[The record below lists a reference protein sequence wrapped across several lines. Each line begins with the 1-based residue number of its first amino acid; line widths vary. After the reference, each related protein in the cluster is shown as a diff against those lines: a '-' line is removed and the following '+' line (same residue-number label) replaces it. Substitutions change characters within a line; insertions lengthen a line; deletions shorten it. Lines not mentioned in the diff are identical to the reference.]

1 MKKIILLFLAILSV
15 LTMVSC
21 KKEKEDINTP
31 KEFKTGDIVT
41 YNGVIYEYLDMLNDI
56 RNLKGEEAI
65 KYFFKEEEDYKAF
78 YSTYYL
84 DMSDYKNQP
93 KLKYDPNITDFE
105 WEFTRYH
112 SPRYSPTLPYAFYIP
127 TYFYDESFFKHE
139 REEGGS
145 FIVKGYTE
153 NLPKDVVIPERIHGK
168 RVSQIGY
175 RAFEN
180 APMITLTLE
189 SNTFKLIHP
198 YAISHCNNLKEITGL
213 GYVMSMGISN
223 CENLEYINE
232 ISPTMDCSLYNLP
245 MLQKIENYTV
255 FYSDISTIVPPSCYG
270 LGGIRKSYFYNC
282 PRLSSITGETRE
294 HSITLSTTFNTVF
307 INLGLTDS
315 SIPLYVYNHYTAII
329 DDRVFTEAGEWVYTV
344 LYNPDTLEAYVPF
357 LNDGL
362 EKEGTILFR
371 HHKQGPEAITED
383 ETGIYINATYRD
395 PIYNAKLLFKRK

>member
-15 LTMVSC
+15 LTLVSC
-21 KKEKEDINTP
+21 KKEEDINTP

-93 KLKYDPNITDFE
+93 TLKDDPNILDLEWDFSG
-105 WEFTRYH
+105 YH
-112 SPRYSPTLPYAFYIP
+112 SPKYSPTLPYAFYVP
-127 TYFYDESFFKHE
+127 SYFYDGDFFEIELYEK
-139 REEGGS
+139 GS

-153 NLPKDVVIPERIHGK
+153 NLPKDVVIPMRIHGK

-180 APMITLTLE
+180 APMLTLTLE
-189 SNTFKLIHP
+189 SNTFRLIHP

-213 GYVMSMGISN
+213 GCVMSMGVSN
-223 CENLEYINE
+223 CENLEYINK

-245 MLQKIENYTV
+245 MLEKIENFHFFLNDGYP
-255 FYSDISTIVPPSCYG
+255 FPEICYG

-329 DDRVFTEAGEWVYTV
+329 DDRVFTEAGEWGYTV

-371 HHKQGPEAITED
+371 HHKQGSEAVTED

-395 PIYNAKLLFKRK
+395 PIYNANLLFKRK